1 MFIITAKV
9 RKGRIVAV
17 AAAAAV
23 VCGVLVAAAG
33 LLGGRGAAASAAV
46 SPKGVR
52 TNEDRIAYLESYG
65 WSVSSDPIAVE
76 ELIIPEQFDET
87 YSQYLELQASQGFDL
102 TDYCGKR
109 VKRYTYEITN
119 YPTGESG
126 IQAGLLVYKSTVIG
140 GDVLSAQLGGFI
152 HGLEMP
158 AWSEGQGCAPLEWVP
173 NHRTPRFSVF
183 NTADFCRP
191 GRGISAGGSRPQQTR
206 WTRGRL
212 PPSPVC

>member
-1 MFIITAKV
+1 MFIWTAKL
-9 RKGRIVAV
+9 RRGRLVAGVAAIVVLCGAV
-17 AAAAAV
+17 ALV
-23 VCGVLVAAAG
+23 GGVLSA
-33 LLGGRGAAASAAV
+33 RGVDAV
-46 SPKGVR
+46 SPAPASPKGIK

-158 AWSEGQGCAPLEWVP
+158 A
-173 NHRTPRFSVF
+173 
-183 NTADFCRP
+183 
-191 GRGISAGGSRPQQTR
+191 
-206 WTRGRL
+206 
-212 PPSPVC
+212 

>member
-126 IQAGLLVYKSTVIG
+126 A
-140 GDVLSAQLGGFI
+140 
-152 HGLEMP
+152 
-158 AWSEGQGCAPLEWVP
+158 
-173 NHRTPRFSVF
+173 
-183 NTADFCRP
+183 
-191 GRGISAGGSRPQQTR
+191 SRPACSSTR
-206 WTRGRL
+206 ARSSAAMCS
-212 PPSPVC
+212 PPSSGASSTGWRCPA

>member
-109 VKRYTYEITN
+109 VKRY
-119 YPTGESG
+119 

-158 AWSEGQGCAPLEWVP
+158 A
-173 NHRTPRFSVF
+173 
-183 NTADFCRP
+183 
-191 GRGISAGGSRPQQTR
+191 
-206 WTRGRL
+206 
-212 PPSPVC
+212 

>member
-1 MFIITAKV
+1 MEKNIPIITTTF
-9 RKGRIVAV
+9 RKGALRCVHHHRQGPQGPN
-17 AAAAAV
+17 
-23 VCGVLVAAAG
+23 CSRR
-33 LLGGRGAAASAAV
+33 GGPPFGKSTRNPAQRGAAASAAV

-158 AWSEGQGCAPLEWVP
+158 A
-173 NHRTPRFSVF
+173 
-183 NTADFCRP
+183 
-191 GRGISAGGSRPQQTR
+191 
-206 WTRGRL
+206 
-212 PPSPVC
+212 

>member
-1 MFIITAKV
+1 MARPFFNILAYNGGKEHTNHHDHFSE
-9 RKGRIVAV
+9 GSVALCSSSPPRSARAELQPSRRPPPWS
-17 AAAAAV
+17 AAY
-23 VCGVLVAAAG
+23 AG

-158 AWSEGQGCAPLEWVP
+158 A
-173 NHRTPRFSVF
+173 
-183 NTADFCRP
+183 
-191 GRGISAGGSRPQQTR
+191 
-206 WTRGRL
+206 
-212 PPSPVC
+212 

>member
-1 MFIITAKV
+1 MEKNIPIITTTF
-9 RKGRIVAV
+9 RKGALRCVHHHRQGPQGPNCSRRGGWGRGGRGPGLTRGG
-17 AAAAAV
+17 

-158 AWSEGQGCAPLEWVP
+158 A
-173 NHRTPRFSVF
+173 
-183 NTADFCRP
+183 
-191 GRGISAGGSRPQQTR
+191 
-206 WTRGRL
+206 
-212 PPSPVC
+212 

>member
-9 RKGRIVAV
+9 RKGRIV
-17 AAAAAV
+17 AAAV

-158 AWSEGQGCAPLEWVP
+158 A
-173 NHRTPRFSVF
+173 
-183 NTADFCRP
+183 
-191 GRGISAGGSRPQQTR
+191 
-206 WTRGRL
+206 
-212 PPSPVC
+212 

>member
-9 RKGRIVAV
+9 RKGRIAAV

-140 GDVLSAQLGGFI
+140 GDVLSPQLGLHPRAGDARLNAKRGAF
-152 HGLEMP
+152 
-158 AWSEGQGCAPLEWVP
+158 A
-173 NHRTPRFSVF
+173 PRFSVF

>member
-9 RKGRIVAV
+9 RKGRIAAV

-52 TNEDRIAYLESYG
+52 TNEDRIAYLGSYG
-65 WSVSSDPIAVE
+65 WTVSEEPVSVE
-76 ELIIPEQFDET
+76 ELIIPEEFDET
-87 YSQYLELQASQGFDL
+87 YSQYLDLQASQGFDL
-102 TDYCGKR
+102 TEYAGKR
-109 VKRYTYEITN
+109 VKRYTYQVTN
-119 YPTGESG
+119 YPTGETD
-126 IQAGLLVYKSTVIG
+126 IQAGLLIYKTTVSG

-158 AWSEGQGCAPLEWVP
+158 S
-173 NHRTPRFSVF
+173 
-183 NTADFCRP
+183 
-191 GRGISAGGSRPQQTR
+191 
-206 WTRGRL
+206 
-212 PPSPVC
+212 

>member
-1 MFIITAKV
+1 MARPFFNILAYNGGKEHTNHHDHFSE
-9 RKGRIVAV
+9 GSVALCSSSPPRF

-158 AWSEGQGCAPLEWVP
+158 A
-173 NHRTPRFSVF
+173 
-183 NTADFCRP
+183 
-191 GRGISAGGSRPQQTR
+191 
-206 WTRGRL
+206 
-212 PPSPVC
+212 

>member
-1 MFIITAKV
+1 MQPS
-9 RKGRIVAV
+9 RRLPPWS
-17 AAAAAV
+17 AAYWWRPPG
-23 VCGVLVAAAG
+23 CW
-33 LLGGRGAAASAAV
+33 GRGAAASAAV

-140 GDVLSAQLGGFI
+140 GDVLSAQLGASSTGWRCPP
-152 HGLEMP
+152 E
-158 AWSEGQGCAPLEWVP
+158 CKT
-173 NHRTPRFSVF
+173 RRFRAAF
-183 NTADFCRP
+183 FRIQY
-191 GRGISAGGSRPQQTR
+191 R
-206 WTRGRL
+206 RL
-212 PPSPVC
+212 LQAR

>member
-1 MFIITAKV
+1 MFIWTAKL
-9 RKGRIVAV
+9 RRGRLVAGVAAIVVLCGAV
-17 AAAAAV
+17 ALV
-23 VCGVLVAAAG
+23 GGVLSA
-33 LLGGRGAAASAAV
+33 RGVDAV
-46 SPKGVR
+46 SPAPASPKGIK

-140 GDVLSAQLGGFI
+140 DDVLSAQLGGFI

-158 AWSEGQGCAPLEWVP
+158 A
-173 NHRTPRFSVF
+173 
-183 NTADFCRP
+183 
-191 GRGISAGGSRPQQTR
+191 
-206 WTRGRL
+206 
-212 PPSPVC
+212 

>member
-1 MFIITAKV
+1 MRCVHHHRQGPQGPNCSRRGGCRRGLRRTGG
-9 RKGRIVAV
+9 GRR
-17 AAAAAV
+17 
-23 VCGVLVAAAG
+23 AAG
-33 LLGGRGAAASAAV
+33 GQGRGGLPLRSA
-46 SPKGVR
+46 PKGVR

-109 VKRYTYEITN
+109 VKRYTYGITN

-140 GDVLSAQLGGFI
+140 GDVLSAQLRGFI

-158 AWSEGQGCAPLEWVP
+158 A
-173 NHRTPRFSVF
+173 
-183 NTADFCRP
+183 
-191 GRGISAGGSRPQQTR
+191 
-206 WTRGRL
+206 
-212 PPSPVC
+212 

>member
-9 RKGRIVAV
+9 RKGRIAAV

-126 IQAGLLVYKSTVIG
+126 HPGRPARLQEHGHRRRCALRPARGLHPRAGDARLNAKRG
-140 GDVLSAQLGGFI
+140 AF
-152 HGLEMP
+152 
-158 AWSEGQGCAPLEWVP
+158 A
-173 NHRTPRFSVF
+173 PRFSVF

>member
-1 MFIITAKV
+1 MRCVHHHRQGPQGPNCSRRGGCRRGLRRTGG
-9 RKGRIVAV
+9 GRR
-17 AAAAAV
+17 
-23 VCGVLVAAAG
+23 AAG
-33 LLGGRGAAASAAV
+33 GGRGAAASAAV

-158 AWSEGQGCAPLEWVP
+158 A
-173 NHRTPRFSVF
+173 
-183 NTADFCRP
+183 
-191 GRGISAGGSRPQQTR
+191 
-206 WTRGRL
+206 
-212 PPSPVC
+212 